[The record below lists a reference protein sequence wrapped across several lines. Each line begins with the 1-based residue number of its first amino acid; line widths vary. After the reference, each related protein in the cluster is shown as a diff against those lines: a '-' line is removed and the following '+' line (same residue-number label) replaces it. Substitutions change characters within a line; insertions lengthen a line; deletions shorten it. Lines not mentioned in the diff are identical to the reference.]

1 VGLPL
6 VVLSSGVA
14 VSHSARWFLGVLAG
28 CGPISASAQQ
38 SPESP
43 IPARSATRVD
53 TTTTPS
59 ISRDEVLLRDHDRKD
74 VPWKSFSE
82 VTKGA
87 QVRTGLFTLYLK
99 RDNTYL
105 SLAPTQ
111 LDKDYLLVTQLSQG
125 IGELGVDG
133 GSSVRSDLVRFHRAG
148 DRIELWVVNSHFAAR
163 PGTPMA
169 RAVAYSFGHSVG
181 HSFPIATMRDNGEIL
196 LDVGPFLL
204 SDWADLSTI
213 FQGVAN
219 QRKLSGNV
227 FLDRERSSLAQLQ
240 LFPGNLEAEVRL
252 TYQSNRNLGL
262 ETVADYRWIPV
273 GVHYSLLELPTS
285 PMRPRYADERV
296 GYFVSA
302 IKDFS
307 RDTAESFFV
316 RFVNRWRLEKRDPD
330 AALSEPVKPIVY
342 YIDRTVPME
351 WRPWVRAGILE
362 WNRAFEE
369 AGFRNAIQ
377 VFDAPDDT
385 LWSAEDAR
393 YSTVRWT
400 ATNRSVYAIGP
411 TNTDPRTGEI
421 LNADVLVS
429 AAWIQAW
436 RGESGEYLAPDA
448 AVRSAFLEDSA
459 ASSPTGETRLCSL
472 SEGMR
477 RQGTLVRALMAG
489 GSDARDGGSAAR
501 LFIGQALKALIM
513 HEIGHTLGLRHNFR
527 GSAGVT
533 RTQLADRKYT
543 QAHGLGVSVMDYSP
557 PALAFDPRQQGDYYA
572 GTIGTYDRWA
582 IRYGYTQLGPA
593 EPVPSRAKGSGPLG
607 PDWIP
612 DADVK
617 ALRSI
622 AAEAADPSHLYGTD
636 EDAGFGRLGLDPTVS
651 RYDQT
656 DNPLG
661 WARERVAL
669 INRLFDSLATRMV
682 APGQGYARLRRA
694 FTDLLNDRWYATL
707 VTTKYLGG
715 ATTARDHR
723 GDPSARPAFA
733 TVPANLQ
740 REALAFIS
748 EAAFGEAAY
757 RFRPELLSHLGPD
770 RWRHWG
776 SVPGADGR
784 IDFPLHD
791 WAMAQQGAVLGQLLD
806 PAVLSRI
813 RDSELR
819 ATEGEPTVTIPEL
832 FATLTAAIWAEVG
845 YPRAGGKPALPR
857 NITSVRRD
865 LQRLYLNSL
874 IRMIVNPL
882 ADTPEDARTLARA
895 TLADLG
901 AALDRARQVELDMYT
916 RAHLVDSRERIT
928 QALNAQMFQNAGMT
942 R

>member
-1 VGLPL
+1 VP
-6 VVLSSGVA
+6 
-14 VSHSARWFLGVLAG
+14 HSARWFLGAVLAG
-28 CGPISASAQQ
+28 WSAAAASAQQ
-38 SPESP
+38 SPDSP
-43 IPARSATRVD
+43 TPARAATVAD
-53 TTTTPS
+53 TVS
-59 ISRDEVLLRDHDRKD
+59 LLGAARDEVLLPERDRKD

-87 QVRTGLFTLYLK
+87 RVQSGLFTLYLK

-111 LDKDYLLVTQLSQG
+111 LDRDYLLVTQLSQG

-148 DRIELWVVNSHFAAR
+148 DRIELWVVNPHFAAT
-163 PGTPMA
+163 PGSPMA
-169 RAVAYSFGHSVG
+169 RAVAYSFGHSVAQ
-181 HSFPIATMRDNGEIL
+181 SFPIATMRDNGEIL
-196 LDVGPFLL
+196 VDLAPFLL
-204 SDWADLSTI
+204 SDWADLGSL
-213 FQGVAN
+213 FQAVVN
-219 QRKLSGNV
+219 QRKLSGNI
-227 FLDRERSSLAQLQ
+227 FLDRERSSLEQIQ

-262 ETVADYRWIPV
+262 EAIADYRWIPV
-273 GVHYSLLELPTS
+273 GVHYSLLELPTT

-316 RFVNRWRLEKRDPD
+316 RFVNRWRLEKRYPG
-330 AALSEPVKPIVY
+330 ATLSEPVTPIVY
-342 YIDRTVPME
+342 YIDRTVPTE

-362 WNRAFEE
+362 WNRAFED

-377 VFDAPDDT
+377 VLDAPDDT

-400 ATNRSVYAIGP
+400 VTNRSVYAVGP
-411 TNTDPRTGEI
+411 SNVDPRTGEI

-429 AAWIQAW
+429 ASWIQTW
-436 RGESGEYLAPDA
+436 RGESGEYVAPQT

-459 ASSPTGETRLCSL
+459 ASDLNGKARLCSL
-472 SEGMR
+472 GEGMR
-477 RQGTLVRALMAG
+477 RQGTLTRALLAG
-489 GSDARDGGSAAR
+489 RKVADQDGSTAQQY
-501 LFIGQALKALIM
+501 IGQALKALIM

-533 RTQLADRKYT
+533 QAQLADRAYT
-543 QAHGLGVSVMDYSP
+543 QAHGMGVSVMDYSP
-557 PALAFDPRQQGDYYA
+557 PTLSLDPRKQGDYYA

-582 IRYGYTQLGPA
+582 IRYGYTLLGSAEQPA
-593 EPVPSRAKGSGPLG
+593 GTAKGSGAVAPE
-607 PDWIP
+607 WIP
-612 DADVK
+612 ESEVK

-636 EDAGFGRLGLDPTVS
+636 EDAGFGGLGLDPTVS

-656 DNPLG
+656 DDPLG
-661 WARERVAL
+661 WARERVTL

-682 APGQGYARLRRA
+682 APGQGYARLRTA

-715 ATTARDHR
+715 AMTARDHR
-723 GDPSARPAFA
+723 GDPSARPAFV
-733 TVPANLQ
+733 TVPAELQ
-740 REALAFIS
+740 REALAFVA
-748 EAAFGEAAY
+748 EAAFGEQAY
-757 RFRPELLSHLGPD
+757 RFSPELLSHLGPD

-776 SVPGADGR
+776 STPGRDGR

-791 WAMAQQGAVLGQLLD
+791 WAMAQQSTLLGQLLD
-806 PAVLSRI
+806 PVVLSRI
-813 RDSELR
+813 RDAELR
-819 ATEGEPTVTIPEL
+819 ARKGEPTVTIPEL
-832 FATLTAAIWAEVG
+832 FATLTTAIWAEAG
-845 YPRAGGKPALPR
+845 YPAPAGKPGVTR

-865 LQRLYLNSL
+865 LQRLYLNNL
-874 IRMIVNPL
+874 IRMIVTPL
-882 ADTPEDARTLARA
+882 PDTPEDARTLARA

-901 AALDRARQVELDMYT
+901 AELDRAIVRRGVELDPYT

-928 QALNAQMFQNAGMT
+928 QALNAQMFQNAGML